1 MTFEKSLESLLNIT
15 KGCRPDMHEPDE
27 QGLTAIVTGLHLDNA
42 FGNQRTLMRESPEAE
57 EIIVTL
63 RRTGE
68 DGAAG
73 WYNQIQINLA
83 TLIAL
88 ARKAAF
94 HPTYTAQDMKQARKE
109 GFEEGFE
116 RGGGDWPELGK
127 NSPPSLPEAPEPS
140 TAIKGSGN

>member
-1 MTFEKSLESLLNIT
+1 MTFEKSLADLLAIT
-15 KGCRPDMHEPDE
+15 KGCRYDMHEPDE
-27 QGLTAIVTGLHLDNA
+27 QGLTAIVTGLHLDNS
-42 FGNQRTLMRESPEAE
+42 FGNQRTLVKESPEAE

-68 DGAAG
+68 EGDAG
-73 WYNQIQINLA
+73 WYSQTQINRA

-116 RGGGDWPELGK
+116 RGGGDWSELDKYPGK
-127 NSPPSLPEAPEPS
+127 Q
-140 TAIKGSGN
+140 